1 MYNLRYHLITVVAIF
16 FALAV
21 GLLLGAAVGGSE
33 ALRQTSSSLVENLRK
48 DYTEAVKKRDELT
61 AQLTENDKFTSEF
74 VNHWMQHRLTGKNI
88 VLFTDSDSTAC
99 AERIDDLVAQAG
111 GSLVR
116 ISLTKTDLSDDKYA
130 SVRTELKKLL
140 GITDDSKLRQE
151 LSKRLIDEWGAGALH
166 QSSSN
171 PIWNLIT
178 SKANQQAPDQQ
189 SSQANQHEAAQPS
202 SNETHEDTQGG
213 TDKTASSS
221 TSSQT
226 DQNAHTQDQ
235 AGQTS
240 GQTGQ
245 SGHSGG
251 AAQNQS
257 HPITEFAIKNK
268 LLTVHASGDV
278 TSLDGV
284 VTCALSDK
292 NKPHKWALELTAAAQ
307 AKKIP
312 AVVTQLGNSDDDL
325 IIEAQSRGFS
335 SMAACDTLVG
345 GYGVIAL
352 LTGATGGAY
361 GLEGMVP
368 YPPLP

>member
-88 VLFTDSDSTAC
+88 VLFTDNDSTAC

-130 SVRTELKKLL
+130 SLRTELKKLL

-151 LSKRLIDEWGAGALH
+151 FSKRLIDEWSAGALH

-178 SKANQQAPDQQ
+178 SKTNQQQSDQQAPSDQGQ
-189 SSQANQHEAAQPS
+189 GSAPEGAQG
-202 SNETHEDTQGG
+202 NAHDGTH
-213 TDKTASSS
+213 DKSHG
-221 TSSQT
+221 TSSEG
-226 DQNAHTQDQ
+226 ATQM
-235 AGQTS
+235 
-240 GQTGQ
+240 
-245 SGHSGG
+245 
-251 AAQNQS
+251 QS
-257 HPITEFAIKNK
+257 HPVTEFAIKNK

-278 TSLDGV
+278 SSLDGI

-292 NKPHKWALELTAAAQ
+292 NKPNKWALELTAAAS

-312 AVVTQLGNSDDDL
+312 AVVTQLGNNDDDL